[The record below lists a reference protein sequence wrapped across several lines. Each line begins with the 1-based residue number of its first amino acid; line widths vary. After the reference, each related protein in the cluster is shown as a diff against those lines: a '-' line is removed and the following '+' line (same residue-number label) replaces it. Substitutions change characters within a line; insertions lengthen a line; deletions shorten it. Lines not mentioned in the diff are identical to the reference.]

1 MPGVTTRL
9 IPAVET
15 YFAALRR
22 VRASGGAT
30 GEQVSRYW
38 TRYRLVLVTNTRD
51 FVPVGED
58 LAKLESSGWR
68 IAWRTLPVG

>member
-1 MPGVTTRL
+1 MPDVTTRM

-30 GEQVSRYW
+30 GEQGGRYW
-38 TRYRLVLVTNTRD
+38 TRYWLVLVTNTRD

-58 LAKLESSGWR
+58 LAKRESSGWR
-68 IAWRTLPVG
+68 IARRTLPMG